1 MTFDLLQGFQ
11 HMLMQH
17 GSTSHSPGHHWLH
30 SRSSRQVHVKT
41 EIPQIFAA
49 HLDCLLFPIACSG
62 ASTRRFPARRC
73 LPPVL
78 GKAEWKRIELLIML
92 KRSSDE
98 GASQRYPMTRWIAQG
113 LKSSTP
119 VIFQGISW
127 GHELWLMWA
136 KSLHKYRS
144 PLTCSF
150 NSFRDQAC
158 N

>member
-73 LPPVL
+73 LPPPRSWQ
-78 GKAEWKRIELLIML
+78 GWMETNRIAHYAEAQFRWRGEPTLSHDSVNCARIKEQHTCHISGNIM
-92 KRSSDE
+92 RSWVV
-98 GASQRYPMTRWIAQG
+98 AHVSQI
-113 LKSSTP
+113 SSEIP
-119 VIFQGISW
+119 Q
-127 GHELWLMWA
+127 
-136 KSLHKYRS
+136 
-144 PLTCSF
+144 SF
-150 NSFRDQAC
+150 DLFV
-158 N
+158 